1 MNLKAHSPYLN
12 DPKRL
17 ADVIATIQAAATY
30 KFYKLD
36 FGGWADRISG
46 DESEA
51 DLWRRVFE
59 EHPEFFRLDS
69 PRERASLVWRRQHQ
83 KRYNVDAELTI
94 SKAAYDALTPNA
106 R

>member
-17 ADVIATIQAAATY
+17 ADVIAAIQAAATY

-51 DLWRRVFE
+51 DHWR
-59 EHPEFFRLDS
+59 LYDLGS
-69 PRERASLVWRRQHQ
+69 TAIRAARRGYH
-83 KRYNVDAELTI
+83 
-94 SKAAYDALTPNA
+94 
-106 R
+106 